1 MTSTPSSTNV
11 LVAATSTF
19 QPHLDCCEFATS
31 TPSLASVFFDELGF
45 PSHSN
50 SKTLVYSAHIFFK
63 LQRNL
68 STMAIMQ
75 NSSKPLEPLIV
86 EVETSHRDGVAS
98 QSGMLRLRA
107 SGVGHQDFNKKTS
120 GQGHRYKQ
128 RSRTKSDGS
137 ESLSD
142 IDDAEVVGYLNNKKE
157 MQLKRM
163 LWEAMNKEHVKVK
176 KQKVATETKKITSVQ
191 KAVKTTEK
199 LKHQKRSSRI
209 NYDAL
214 SILNDDLER
223 GSGTAHNIDLESHS
237 WRNDDSQITYGDDDG
252 IFGHHNDQL
261 TYGYGDEYNED
272 DNFDIED

>member
-1 MTSTPSSTNV
+1 M
-11 LVAATSTF
+11 
-19 QPHLDCCEFATS
+19 E
-31 TPSLASVFFDELGF
+31 
-45 PSHSN
+45 
-50 SKTLVYSAHIFFK
+50 
-63 LQRNL
+63 
-68 STMAIMQ
+68 IMQ
-75 NSSKPLEPLIV
+75 NSSKPLDPPIV
-86 EVETSHRDGVAS
+86 GVETSHRDGVAS

-107 SGVGHQDFNKKTS
+107 SGAGHQDFNKKTS
-120 GQGHRYKQ
+120 GQGQRYKQ

-142 IDDAEVVGYLNNKKE
+142 IDDAEVVGYLNNKEE

-176 KQKVATETKKITSVQ
+176 KQKVATETKKITSLQ
-191 KAVKTTEK
+191 KDVKTTEK

-214 SILNDDLER
+214 SILNDDLEQ
-223 GSGTAHNIDLESHS
+223 GSGTAHNIDLESDS
-237 WRNDDSQITYGDDDG
+237 WRNDDSQYENITPRTQRSQEGNYNEDEDQPQITYGDDDG